1 MEAFIQ
7 NVSAKYKEN
16 NEFIVHFC
24 IMYFVSKI
32 QNVVDSNKSQ
42 KVLDF
47 KKVLITSDIIAVK
60 KKHTPGS
67 KNISTST
74 IPNEMIHM
82 HALKVYFLTTE

>member
-32 QNVVDSNKSQ
+32 QNVVDSDKSQ

-47 KKVLITSDIIAVK
+47 KKVLK
-60 KKHTPGS
+60 KNTHLEAKTFQQAP
-67 KNISTST
+67 
-74 IPNEMIHM
+74 
-82 HALKVYFLTTE
+82 FLMR